1 MRFVTGL
8 VITAAVAFA
17 LPARAVST
25 TARDVTRELHKYNA
39 EESKLAGAGVQSP
52 TDLMAHWQRLN
63 PVRAALAKLDGR
75 GALKRLK
82 GGERLALRHELAEL
96 LGSAADVSALKGST
110 VPTRFV
116 EADELRKAVLAEIAA
131 IADRSLEFDV
141 REILGVK
148 VDTGGT

>member
-1 MRFVTGL
+1 MRFCAGL
-8 VITAAVAFA
+8 VLSAAVAFA
-17 LPARAVST
+17 LPARAAPSS
-25 TARDVTRELHKYNA
+25 ARDVTRELHKYNA

-52 TDLMAHWQRLN
+52 KDLMAHWQRLG
-63 PVRAALAKLDGR
+63 PVRNALAKLDGR

-82 GGERLALRHELAEL
+82 ANERVALRHELAEL
-96 LGSAADVSALKGST
+96 LGSASDVSALKGT
-110 VPTRFV
+110 TIPERFV
-116 EADELRKAVLAEIAA
+116 ELDELRKAVLAEIAA